1 MNFCLSNSRIFK
13 KMNRITTLFH
23 LVYNQFLHSICT
35 YNLESLINFLNNLA
49 IILSQYPN
57 SSLAFYIQILH
68 KLFSLFNPQHSRVF
82 DVILL
87 VNHPFIRWFSRVY
100 TTGYPCCD
108 FCYFLL
114 LGDNYPIFL
123 NNFLLDFLKFFFLA
137 DKILKLWPDFFQH
150 FKMLTFLLNF
160 SSCFV
165 NVCLHVSYF
174 WVDSSFKS
182 FDVKLVK
189 GLLAKI
195 TRLIFFWLLI
205 NLVVEILSS
214 ILHYHLFLFHYV
226 NFLGNTF
233 I

>member
-1 MNFCLSNSRIFK
+1 
-13 KMNRITTLFH
+13 MNRITTLFH

-108 FCYFLL
+108 FCYFLEVAQRANSL
-114 LGDNYPIFL
+114 LGWGKF
-123 NNFLLDFLKFFFLA
+123 DFLGFIK
-137 DKILKLWPDFFQH
+137 D
-150 FKMLTFLLNF
+150 
-160 SSCFV
+160 
-165 NVCLHVSYF
+165 
-174 WVDSSFKS
+174 
-182 FDVKLVK
+182 
-189 GLLAKI
+189 
-195 TRLIFFWLLI
+195 LLI
-205 NLVVEILSS
+205 SEFECNSNILNRLCVFAQNLYTIAIFPLQIELI
-214 ILHYHLFLFHYV
+214 
-226 NFLGNTF
+226 
-233 I
+233 